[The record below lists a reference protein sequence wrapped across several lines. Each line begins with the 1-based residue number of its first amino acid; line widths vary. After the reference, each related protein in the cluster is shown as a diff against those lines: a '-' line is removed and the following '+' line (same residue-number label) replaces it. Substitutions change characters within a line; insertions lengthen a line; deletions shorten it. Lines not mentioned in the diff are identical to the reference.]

1 MIGHVI
7 KIYRNSGL
15 KPALKAALHDL
26 GAGASRRRQALFY
39 ARSLFSEE
47 QREGTQL
54 LEYCIVKTG
63 DVKLHRDMVCELDK
77 VIEEKRP
84 AVIYMDELRDGELL
98 YKPDYAPDNLMAH
111 NYIGNCVVVRRDLM
125 DDCAVKLSR
134 EDSLW
139 SFNKYICGRCREEE
153 IAHVSRAL
161 FEDNGHIS
169 EDGDKTWSIIKDTLH
184 DSEKDLSIENIKDTF
199 TDCIKD
205 TSTDCIKDILDD
217 NIEDTSTDNMKDC
230 IVDSIDDGFGDV
242 SNSKY
247 CPMISVI
254 IPNYEHADDLRRCV
268 ESLLYINSYKNIE
281 IIIVENNST
290 SEEIFSCYDELLR
303 EHPDVIRLEK
313 WEGSFNYSAINNY
326 GASRAKGELL
336 LLLNNDTKIIEP
348 DSLWAMTEYAV
359 RDNTGAVGAC
369 LLYEN
374 KTVQHAGVI
383 VGIGPDRTAVH
394 PNSGVCFIEN
404 GYRDSIHHVQNY
416 SAVTGACLMIK
427 KELFDK
433 LGGLDEKLAVAYNDV
448 DFCLRLRRRGLLN
461 VYVPQALLFHYESK
475 SRGYDDK
482 GERHERFLRESQ
494 LFRDRWQNI
503 IDDGDPYYNVN
514 LSKEV
519 PWKPEIKL

>member
-1 MIGHVI
+1 MKKGACGMIGHVM
-7 KIYRNSGL
+7 KIYKNSGL
-15 KPALKAALHDL
+15 KPAVKAALHDL
-26 GAGASRRRQALFY
+26 GSGTSRRRQALFY

-54 LEYCIVKTG
+54 LGYCIVKTG
-63 DVKLHRDMVCELDK
+63 NVKLHRDMVCELNK
-77 VIEEKRP
+77 VIEERQP
-84 AVIYMDELRDGELL
+84 AVIYMDELRGGELL
-98 YKPDYAPDNLMAH
+98 YKPDYAPDNLAAH

-125 DDCAVKLSR
+125 DDCAVKLSG
-134 EDSLW
+134 EASLW

-161 FEDNGHIS
+161 FEDNGYIR
-169 EDGDKTWSIIKDTLH
+169 EDGDA
-184 DSEKDLSIENIKDTF
+184 
-199 TDCIKD
+199 IKD
-205 TSTDCIKDILDD
+205 TSP
-217 NIEDTSTDNMKDC
+217 DNMKDC
-230 IVDSIDDGFGDV
+230 IIDSRDNIF
-242 SNSKY
+242 NNILNRKY

-268 ESLLYINSYKNIE
+268 ESLLYINTYKNIE

-290 SEEIFSCYDELLR
+290 SEEIFSCYDGLLR

-326 GASRAKGELL
+326 GASCAKGELL

-348 DSLWAMTEYAV
+348 DSLWAMAEYAV

-369 LLYEN
+369 LLYAD

-433 LGGLDEKLAVAYNDV
+433 LGGLDEELAVAYNDV

-503 IDDGDPYYNVN
+503 VDDGDPYYNVN

>member
-1 MIGHVI
+1 MIGHVM
-7 KIYRNSGL
+7 KIYKNSGL
-15 KPALKAALHDL
+15 KPAVKAALHDL
-26 GAGASRRRQALFY
+26 GSGTSRRRQALFY

-54 LEYCIVKTG
+54 LGYCIVKTG
-63 DVKLHRDMVCELDK
+63 NVKLHRDMVCELNK
-77 VIEEKRP
+77 VIEERQP
-84 AVIYMDELRDGELL
+84 AVIYMDELRGGELL
-98 YKPDYAPDNLMAH
+98 YKPDYAPDNLAAH

-125 DDCAVKLSR
+125 DDCAVKLSG
-134 EDSLW
+134 EASLW

-161 FEDNGHIS
+161 FEDNGHIR
-169 EDGDKTWSIIKDTLH
+169 EDGDD
-184 DSEKDLSIENIKDTF
+184 
-199 TDCIKD
+199 IKD
-205 TSTDCIKDILDD
+205 TSP
-217 NIEDTSTDNMKDC
+217 DNMKDC
-230 IVDSIDDGFGDV
+230 IVDSIDDGFDDV
-242 SNSKY
+242 SNSKH

-268 ESLLYINSYKNIE
+268 ESLLYINTYKNIE

-290 SEEIFSCYDELLR
+290 SEEIFSCYDELLG

-326 GASRAKGELL
+326 GASRADGELL
-336 LLLNNDTKIIEP
+336 LLLNNDTKIIGP
-348 DSLWAMTEYAV
+348 DSLWAMAEYAV

-369 LLYEN
+369 LLYAD

-433 LGGLDEKLAVAYNDV
+433 LGGLDEELAVAYNDV

-503 IDDGDPYYNVN
+503 VDDGDPYYNVN

>member
-1 MIGHVI
+1 M
-7 KIYRNSGL
+7 KIYKNSGL
-15 KPALKAALHDL
+15 KPAVKAALHDL
-26 GAGASRRRQALFY
+26 GAGASRRSQALFY

-47 QREGTQL
+47 QRESTELSG
-54 LEYCIVKTG
+54 YCIVKTG
-63 DVKLHRDMVCELDK
+63 NVKLHRDMVCELDK
-77 VIEEKRP
+77 VIEERQP

-134 EDSLW
+134 EASLW

-169 EDGDKTWSIIKDTLH
+169 EDGV
-184 DSEKDLSIENIKDTF
+184 NIKD
-199 TDCIKD
+199 
-205 TSTDCIKDILDD
+205 S
-217 NIEDTSTDNMKDC
+217 
-230 IVDSIDDGFGDV
+230 IVDGFENA
-242 SNSKY
+242 SNGKY
-247 CPMISVI
+247 CKKISVI

-326 GASRAKGELL
+326 GASRADGELL

-348 DSLWAMTEYAV
+348 DSLWAMAEYAV

-433 LGGLDEKLAVAYNDV
+433 LGGLDEELAVAYNDV
-448 DFCLRLRRRGLLN
+448 DFCLRLRRSGLLN

>member
-26 GAGASRRRQALFY
+26 GAGASRRRQELFY

-47 QREGTQL
+47 QREGTEL
-54 LEYCIVKTG
+54 SGYCIVKTG
-63 DVKLHRDMVCELDK
+63 NVKLHRDMVCELDK

-98 YKPDYAPDNLMAH
+98 YKPDYAPDNLAAH

-125 DDCAVKLSR
+125 DDCAVKLSGKA
-134 EDSLW
+134 SLW
-139 SFNKYICGRCREEE
+139 SFNKYICGGCREDE

-161 FEDNGHIS
+161 FEDKGHIG
-169 EDGDKTWSIIKDTLH
+169 EDGA
-184 DSEKDLSIENIKDTF
+184 NIKD
-199 TDCIKD
+199 
-205 TSTDCIKDILDD
+205 S
-217 NIEDTSTDNMKDC
+217 
-230 IVDSIDDGFGDV
+230 IVDGFENA
-242 SNSKY
+242 SNGK
-247 CPMISVI
+247 CCKKISVI

-268 ESLLYINSYKNIE
+268 ESLLYINTYKNIE

-326 GASRAKGELL
+326 GASHADGELL

-348 DSLWAMTEYAV
+348 DSLWAMAEYAV

-374 KTVQHAGVI
+374 RTVQHAGVI

-448 DFCLRLRRRGLLN
+448 DFCLRLRRSGLLN

>member
-1 MIGHVI
+1 MIGHVM
-7 KIYRNSGL
+7 KIYKNSGL
-15 KPALKAALHDL
+15 KPAVKAALHDL
-26 GAGASRRRQALFY
+26 GAGASRHRQALFY

-47 QREGTQL
+47 QREATELSG
-54 LEYCIVKTG
+54 YCIVKTG
-63 DVKLHRDMVCELDK
+63 DVKLHRDMVCELNR
-77 VIEEKRP
+77 VIEERQP

-98 YKPDYAPDNLMAH
+98 YKPDYAPDNLAAH
-111 NYIGNCVVVRRDLM
+111 NYIGNCVAVRRDLM
-125 DDCAVKLSR
+125 DDCAVKLSG
-134 EDSLW
+134 EASLW

-161 FEDNGHIS
+161 FEDNGHI
-169 EDGDKTWSIIKDTLH
+169 EDTL
-184 DSEKDLSIENIKDTF
+184 
-199 TDCIKD
+199 
-205 TSTDCIKDILDD
+205 
-217 NIEDTSTDNMKDC
+217 TDNMKDSG
-230 IVDSIDDGFGDV
+230 VDSIDNSLGDV
-242 SNSKY
+242 SNNEH

-268 ESLLYINSYKNIE
+268 ESLLYINTYKNIE

-290 SEEIFSCYDELLR
+290 SEEIFSYYDELLR

-313 WEGSFNYSAINNY
+313 WEGIFNYSAISNY

-348 DSLWAMTEYAV
+348 DSLWAMAEYAV
-359 RDNTGAVGAC
+359 RGNTGAVGAC
-369 LLYEN
+369 LLYAD

-394 PNSGVCFIEN
+394 PNSGVCFIEK

-433 LGGLDEKLAVAYNDV
+433 LGGLDKELAVAYNDV

-482 GERHERFLRESQ
+482 GERHKRFLRESQ

-519 PWKPEIKL
+519 PWKQEIKI

>member
-1 MIGHVI
+1 MIGHVM
-7 KIYRNSGL
+7 KIYKNSGL
-15 KPALKAALHDL
+15 KPAVKAALHDL
-26 GAGASRRRQALFY
+26 GAGASRRGQALFY

-54 LEYCIVKTG
+54 SGYCIVKTG
-63 DVKLHRDMVCELDK
+63 DVKLHRDMVCELNK
-77 VIEEKRP
+77 VIEERQP

-111 NYIGNCVVVRRDLM
+111 NYIGNCVAVRRDLM
-125 DDCAVKLSR
+125 DDCAVKLSG
-134 EDSLW
+134 EASLW

-161 FEDNGHIS
+161 FEDNGHIRK
-169 EDGDKTWSIIKDTLH
+169 DGD
-184 DSEKDLSIENIKDTF
+184 NIKDT
-199 TDCIKD
+199 
-205 TSTDCIKDILDD
+205 SP
-217 NIEDTSTDNMKDC
+217 DNMKDC
-230 IVDSIDDGFGDV
+230 IVDSIDDSFDDV
-242 SNSKY
+242 SNSKH

-268 ESLLYINSYKNIE
+268 ESLLYINTYKNIE

-290 SEEIFSCYDELLR
+290 SEEIFSYYDELLR

-326 GASRAKGELL
+326 GASRADGELL
-336 LLLNNDTKIIEP
+336 LLLNNDTKIIGP
-348 DSLWAMTEYAV
+348 DSLWAMAEYAV

-369 LLYEN
+369 LLYAD

-433 LGGLDEKLAVAYNDV
+433 LGGLDEELAVAYNDV

>member
-1 MIGHVI
+1 MIGHVM
-7 KIYRNSGL
+7 KIYKNSGL
-15 KPALKAALHDL
+15 KPAVKAALHDL
-26 GAGASRRRQALFY
+26 GAGASRRRQELFY

-54 LEYCIVKTG
+54 SGYCIVKTG

-77 VIEEKRP
+77 VIEERQP

-134 EDSLW
+134 EASLW

-161 FEDNGHIS
+161 FEDNGHIR
-169 EDGDKTWSIIKDTLH
+169 EDGDD
-184 DSEKDLSIENIKDTF
+184 
-199 TDCIKD
+199 IKD
-205 TSTDCIKDILDD
+205 TSP
-217 NIEDTSTDNMKDC
+217 DNMKDC
-230 IVDSIDDGFGDV
+230 IIDSRDNIFNNI
-242 SNSKY
+242 SNRKY

-268 ESLLYINSYKNIE
+268 ESLLYINTYKNIE

-336 LLLNNDTKIIEP
+336 LLLNNDTKIIKP
-348 DSLWAMTEYAV
+348 DSLWAMAEYAV

-369 LLYEN
+369 LLYAD

-433 LGGLDEKLAVAYNDV
+433 LSGLDEELAVAYNDV

-519 PWKPEIKL
+519 PWKLEIKL

>member
-1 MIGHVI
+1 MIGHVM
-7 KIYRNSGL
+7 KIYKNSGL
-15 KPALKAALHDL
+15 KPAVKAALHDL
-26 GAGASRRRQALFY
+26 GSGTSRRRQALFY

-54 LEYCIVKTG
+54 LGYCIVKTG
-63 DVKLHRDMVCELDK
+63 NVKLHRDMVCELNR
-77 VIEEKRP
+77 VIEERQP
-84 AVIYMDELRDGELL
+84 AVIYMDELRGGELL
-98 YKPDYAPDNLMAH
+98 YKPDYAPDNLAAH

-125 DDCAVKLSR
+125 DDCAVKLSG
-134 EDSLW
+134 EASLW

-161 FEDNGHIS
+161 FEDNGHIR
-169 EDGDKTWSIIKDTLH
+169 EDGD
-184 DSEKDLSIENIKDTF
+184 NIKDT
-199 TDCIKD
+199 
-205 TSTDCIKDILDD
+205 SP
-217 NIEDTSTDNMKDC
+217 DNMKDC
-230 IVDSIDDGFGDV
+230 IVDSIDDGFDDV
-242 SNSKY
+242 SNSKH

-268 ESLLYINSYKNIE
+268 ESLLYINTYKNIE

-290 SEEIFSCYDELLR
+290 SEEIFSYYDELLR

-313 WEGSFNYSAINNY
+313 WEGSFNYSATNNY
-326 GASRAKGELL
+326 GASRADGELL
-336 LLLNNDTKIIEP
+336 LLLNNDTKIIGP
-348 DSLWAMTEYAV
+348 DSLWAMAEYAV

-369 LLYEN
+369 LLYAD

-433 LGGLDEKLAVAYNDV
+433 LGGLDEELAVAYNDV

>member
-47 QREGTQL
+47 QRESTQL

-63 DVKLHRDMVCELDK
+63 NVKLHRDMVCELDK
-77 VIEEKRP
+77 VIEEKRQ

-98 YKPDYAPDNLMAH
+98 YKPDYAPDNLAAH
-111 NYIGNCVVVRRDLM
+111 NYIGNCVVVR
-125 DDCAVKLSR
+125 R

-161 FEDNGHIS
+161 FEDNGHIG
-169 EDGDKTWSIIKDTLH
+169 EDGD
-184 DSEKDLSIENIKDTF
+184 NIKD
-199 TDCIKD
+199 
-205 TSTDCIKDILDD
+205 S
-217 NIEDTSTDNMKDC
+217 
-230 IVDSIDDGFGDV
+230 IVDGFENA
-242 SNSKY
+242 SNGKY
-247 CPMISVI
+247 CKKISVI

-268 ESLLYINSYKNIE
+268 ESLLYINTYKNIE

-326 GASRAKGELL
+326 GASCAKGELL

-348 DSLWAMTEYAV
+348 DSLWAMAEYAV

-369 LLYEN
+369 LLYED

-433 LGGLDEKLAVAYNDV
+433 LGGLDEELAVAYNDV

>member
-1 MIGHVI
+1 M
-7 KIYRNSGL
+7 KIYKNSGL
-15 KPALKAALHDL
+15 KPAVKAALHDL

-47 QREGTQL
+47 QRESTQL

-77 VIEEKRP
+77 VIAERQP

-98 YKPDYAPDNLMAH
+98 YKPDYAPDNLAAH

-134 EDSLW
+134 EASLW

-161 FEDNGHIS
+161 FEDKGHIG
-169 EDGDKTWSIIKDTLH
+169 EDGA
-184 DSEKDLSIENIKDTF
+184 NIKD
-199 TDCIKD
+199 
-205 TSTDCIKDILDD
+205 S
-217 NIEDTSTDNMKDC
+217 
-230 IVDSIDDGFGDV
+230 IVDGFENA
-242 SNSKY
+242 SNGK
-247 CPMISVI
+247 CCKKISVI

-268 ESLLYINSYKNIE
+268 ESLLYINTYKNIE

-326 GASRAKGELL
+326 GASCAKGELL

-348 DSLWAMTEYAV
+348 DSLWAMAEYAV

-369 LLYEN
+369 LLYAD

-433 LGGLDEKLAVAYNDV
+433 LGGLDEELAVAYNDV
-448 DFCLRLRRRGLLN
+448 DFCLRLRR
-461 VYVPQALLFHYESK
+461 S
-475 SRGYDDK
+475 
-482 GERHERFLRESQ
+482 
-494 LFRDRWQNI
+494 
-503 IDDGDPYYNVN
+503 
-514 LSKEV
+514 
-519 PWKPEIKL
+519 

>member
-1 MIGHVI
+1 MIGHVM
-7 KIYRNSGL
+7 KIYKNSGL
-15 KPALKAALHDL
+15 KPAVKAALHDL
-26 GAGASRRRQALFY
+26 GSGTSRRRQALFY

-54 LEYCIVKTG
+54 LGYCIVKTG
-63 DVKLHRDMVCELDK
+63 NVKLHRDMVCELNK
-77 VIEEKRP
+77 VIEERQP
-84 AVIYMDELRDGELL
+84 AVIYMDELRGGELL
-98 YKPDYAPDNLMAH
+98 YKPDYAPDNLAAH

-125 DDCAVKLSR
+125 DDCAVKLSG
-134 EDSLW
+134 EASLW

-161 FEDNGHIS
+161 FEDNGHIR
-169 EDGDKTWSIIKDTLH
+169 EDGDD
-184 DSEKDLSIENIKDTF
+184 
-199 TDCIKD
+199 IKD
-205 TSTDCIKDILDD
+205 TSP
-217 NIEDTSTDNMKDC
+217 DNMKDC
-230 IVDSIDDGFGDV
+230 IVDSIDDGFDDV
-242 SNSKY
+242 SNSKH

-268 ESLLYINSYKNIE
+268 ESLLYINTYKNIE

-326 GASRAKGELL
+326 GASRADGELL
-336 LLLNNDTKIIEP
+336 LLLNNDTKIIGP
-348 DSLWAMTEYAV
+348 DSLWAMAEYAV

-369 LLYEN
+369 LLYAD

-433 LGGLDEKLAVAYNDV
+433 LGGLDEELAVAYNDV

-503 IDDGDPYYNVN
+503 VDDGDPYYNVN

>member
-1 MIGHVI
+1 MIGHVM
-7 KIYRNSGL
+7 KIYKNSGL
-15 KPALKAALHDL
+15 KPAVKAALHDL
-26 GAGASRRRQALFY
+26 GAGASRRRQVLFY

-47 QREGTQL
+47 QRESTQL
-54 LEYCIVKTG
+54 SGYCIVKTG
-63 DVKLHRDMVCELDK
+63 NVKLHRDMVCELDK
-77 VIEEKRP
+77 VIEERQP

-125 DDCAVKLSR
+125 DDCAVKLSGKA
-134 EDSLW
+134 SLW
-139 SFNKYICGRCREEE
+139 SFNKYICGGCREDE

-161 FEDNGHIS
+161 FEDKGHIG
-169 EDGDKTWSIIKDTLH
+169 EDGD
-184 DSEKDLSIENIKDTF
+184 NIKD
-199 TDCIKD
+199 
-205 TSTDCIKDILDD
+205 S
-217 NIEDTSTDNMKDC
+217 
-230 IVDSIDDGFGDV
+230 IVDGFENA
-242 SNSKY
+242 SNGKY
-247 CPMISVI
+247 CKKISVI

-326 GASRAKGELL
+326 GASHADGELL

-348 DSLWAMTEYAV
+348 DSLWAMAEYAV

-461 VYVPQALLFHYESK
+461 VYVPQALFFHYESK
-475 SRGYDDK
+475 SRGYDNK

-503 IDDGDPYYNVN
+503 IDDGDPYYNVK

-519 PWKPEIKL
+519 PWKPEIKM

>member
-1 MIGHVI
+1 MIGHVM
-7 KIYRNSGL
+7 KIYKNSGL
-15 KPALKAALHDL
+15 KPAVKAALHDL
-26 GAGASRRRQALFY
+26 GAGASRCRQALFY

-54 LEYCIVKTG
+54 SGYCIVKTG
-63 DVKLHRDMVCELDK
+63 DVKLHRDMVCELNK
-77 VIEEKRP
+77 VIEERQP

-111 NYIGNCVVVRRDLM
+111 NYIGNCVAVRRDLM
-125 DDCAVKLSR
+125 DDCAVKLSG
-134 EDSLW
+134 EASLW

-161 FEDNGHIS
+161 FEDNGHIR
-169 EDGDKTWSIIKDTLH
+169 EDGD
-184 DSEKDLSIENIKDTF
+184 NIKDT
-199 TDCIKD
+199 
-205 TSTDCIKDILDD
+205 SP
-217 NIEDTSTDNMKDC
+217 DNMKDC
-230 IVDSIDDGFGDV
+230 IVDSIDDGFDDV
-242 SNSKY
+242 SNSKH

-268 ESLLYINSYKNIE
+268 ESLLYINTYKNIE

-303 EHPDVIRLEK
+303 EHQDVIRLEK

-326 GASRAKGELL
+326 GASRADGELL
-336 LLLNNDTKIIEP
+336 LLLNNDTKIIGP
-348 DSLWAMTEYAV
+348 DSLWSMAEYAV

-369 LLYEN
+369 LLYAD

-433 LGGLDEKLAVAYNDV
+433 LGGLDEELAVAYNDV
-448 DFCLRLRRRGLLN
+448 DFCLRLRRRGMLN

-482 GERHERFLRESQ
+482 GERHERFLSESQ

-519 PWKPEIKL
+519 PWKAEIKL

>member
-1 MIGHVI
+1 MIGHVM
-7 KIYRNSGL
+7 KIYKNSGL
-15 KPALKAALHDL
+15 KPAVKTALHDL
-26 GAGASRRRQALFY
+26 GAGASRRMQALFY

-47 QREGTQL
+47 QRETTELSG
-54 LEYCIVKTG
+54 YCIVKTG

-77 VIEEKRP
+77 VIEERQP

-111 NYIGNCVVVRRDLM
+111 NYIGNCVAVRRDLM

-134 EDSLW
+134 EASLW

-161 FEDNGHIS
+161 FEDNGHIR
-169 EDGDKTWSIIKDTLH
+169 EDGDD
-184 DSEKDLSIENIKDTF
+184 
-199 TDCIKD
+199 IKD
-205 TSTDCIKDILDD
+205 TSP
-217 NIEDTSTDNMKDC
+217 DNMKDC
-230 IVDSIDDGFGDV
+230 IIDSRDNIFNNI
-242 SNSKY
+242 SNRKY

-268 ESLLYINSYKNIE
+268 ESLLYINTYKNIE

-336 LLLNNDTKIIEP
+336 LLLNNDTKIIGP
-348 DSLWAMTEYAV
+348 DSLWAMAEYAV

-369 LLYEN
+369 LLYAD
-374 KTVQHAGVI
+374 KTVQHAGII

-394 PNSGVCFIEN
+394 PNSGVCFVEN

-433 LGGLDEKLAVAYNDV
+433 LGGLDEELAVAYNDV
-448 DFCLRLRRRGLLN
+448 DFCLRLRRSGLLN

-494 LFRDRWQNI
+494 LFRNRWQNI
-503 IDDGDPYYNVN
+503 VDDGDPYYNVN

>member
-1 MIGHVI
+1 MIGHVM
-7 KIYRNSGL
+7 KIYKNSGL
-15 KPALKAALHDL
+15 KPAVKAVLHDL
-26 GAGASRRRQALFY
+26 GAGASRRRQEFFY

-54 LEYCIVKTG
+54 SGYCIVKTG

-77 VIEEKRP
+77 VIEERQP

-111 NYIGNCVVVRRDLM
+111 NYIGNCVAVRRDLM

-134 EDSLW
+134 EASLW

-161 FEDNGHIS
+161 FEDNGHIR
-169 EDGDKTWSIIKDTLH
+169 EDGDD
-184 DSEKDLSIENIKDTF
+184 
-199 TDCIKD
+199 IKD
-205 TSTDCIKDILDD
+205 TSP
-217 NIEDTSTDNMKDC
+217 DNMKDC
-230 IVDSIDDGFGDV
+230 IIDSRDNIFNNI
-242 SNSKY
+242 SNRKY

-268 ESLLYINSYKNIE
+268 ESLLYINTYKNIE

-336 LLLNNDTKIIEP
+336 LLLNNDTKIIGP
-348 DSLWAMTEYAV
+348 DSLWAMAEYAV

-369 LLYEN
+369 LLYAD
-374 KTVQHAGVI
+374 KTVQHAGII

-394 PNSGVCFIEN
+394 PNSGVCFVEN

-433 LGGLDEKLAVAYNDV
+433 LGGLDEELAVAYNDV
-448 DFCLRLRRRGLLN
+448 DFCLRLRRSGLLN

-494 LFRDRWQNI
+494 LFRNRWQNI
-503 IDDGDPYYNVN
+503 VDDGDPYYNVN

>member
-1 MIGHVI
+1 MIGHVM
-7 KIYRNSGL
+7 KIYKNSGL
-15 KPALKAALHDL
+15 KPAVKAVLHDL

-47 QREGTQL
+47 QRETTELSG
-54 LEYCIVKTG
+54 YCIVKTG
-63 DVKLHRDMVCELDK
+63 DVKLHRDMVCELNK
-77 VIEEKRP
+77 VIEERQP

-125 DDCAVKLSR
+125 DDCTVKLSR
-134 EDSLW
+134 EASLW
-139 SFNKYICGRCREEE
+139 SFNKYICGRCREDE

-161 FEDNGHIS
+161 FEDNGHIR
-169 EDGDKTWSIIKDTLH
+169 EDGDD
-184 DSEKDLSIENIKDTF
+184 
-199 TDCIKD
+199 IKD
-205 TSTDCIKDILDD
+205 TSP
-217 NIEDTSTDNMKDC
+217 DNMKDC
-230 IVDSIDDGFGDV
+230 IIDSRDNIFNNI
-242 SNSKY
+242 SNRKY

-268 ESLLYINSYKNIE
+268 ESLLYINTYKNIE

-348 DSLWAMTEYAV
+348 DSLWAMAEYAV

-369 LLYEN
+369 LLYAD
-374 KTVQHAGVI
+374 KTVQHAGII

-394 PNSGVCFIEN
+394 PNSGVCFVEN

-433 LGGLDEKLAVAYNDV
+433 LGGLDEELAVAYNDV

>member
-1 MIGHVI
+1 
-7 KIYRNSGL
+7 
-15 KPALKAALHDL
+15 
-26 GAGASRRRQALFY
+26 
-39 ARSLFSEE
+39 
-47 QREGTQL
+47 
-54 LEYCIVKTG
+54 
-63 DVKLHRDMVCELDK
+63 
-77 VIEEKRP
+77 
-84 AVIYMDELRDGELL
+84 MDELRDGELL
-98 YKPDYAPDNLMAH
+98 YKPDYAPDNLAAH

-134 EDSLW
+134 EASLW
-139 SFNKYICGRCREEE
+139 SFNKYICGGCREEE

-161 FEDNGHIS
+161 FEDNGHIR
-169 EDGDKTWSIIKDTLH
+169 EDGD
-184 DSEKDLSIENIKDTF
+184 NIKDT
-199 TDCIKD
+199 
-205 TSTDCIKDILDD
+205 SP
-217 NIEDTSTDNMKDC
+217 DNMKDC
-230 IVDSIDDGFGDV
+230 IIDSRDNIFNNI
-242 SNSKY
+242 SNRKY

-268 ESLLYINSYKNIE
+268 ESLLYINTYKNIE

-303 EHPDVIRLEK
+303 EHPDAIRLEK
-313 WEGSFNYSAINNY
+313 WEGNFNYSAINNY

-348 DSLWAMTEYAV
+348 DSLWAMAEYAV

-374 KTVQHAGVI
+374 KTVQHAGII

-448 DFCLRLRRRGLLN
+448 DFCLRLRRSGLLN

-475 SRGYDDK
+475 SRGYDNK

-503 IDDGDPYYNVN
+503 IDDGDPYYNVK

-519 PWKPEIKL
+519 PWKPEIKM

>member
-1 MIGHVI
+1 MIGHVM
-7 KIYRNSGL
+7 KIYKNSGL

-26 GAGASRRRQALFY
+26 GARASRHRQELFY

-77 VIEEKRP
+77 VIEERQP

-169 EDGDKTWSIIKDTLH
+169 EDGDKTWSAIKDTLY

-199 TDCIKD
+199 
-205 TSTDCIKDILDD
+205 TDCIKDILDD

-230 IVDSIDDGFGDV
+230 IVDSIDDGFGEV
-242 SNSKY
+242 SNSKH

-268 ESLLYINSYKNIE
+268 ESLLYINTYKNIE

-326 GASRAKGELL
+326 GASCAKGELL

-348 DSLWAMTEYAV
+348 DSLWAMAEYAV

-482 GERHERFLRESQ
+482 GERHERFLCESQ

>member
-1 MIGHVI
+1 MIGHVM
-7 KIYRNSGL
+7 KIYKNSGL
-15 KPALKAALHDL
+15 KPAVKAALHDL

-54 LEYCIVKTG
+54 SGYCIVKTG

-77 VIEEKRP
+77 VIEERQP

-111 NYIGNCVVVRRDLM
+111 NYIGNCVAVRRDLM
-125 DDCAVKLSR
+125 DDCAVKLSG
-134 EDSLW
+134 EASLW

-161 FEDNGHIS
+161 FED
-169 EDGDKTWSIIKDTLH
+169 
-184 DSEKDLSIENIKDTF
+184 
-199 TDCIKD
+199 
-205 TSTDCIKDILDD
+205 
-217 NIEDTSTDNMKDC
+217 TSTDNMKDC
-230 IVDSIDDGFGDV
+230 IVDSIDDGFDDV
-242 SNSKY
+242 SNSKH

-268 ESLLYINSYKNIE
+268 ESLLYINTYKNIE

-290 SEEIFSCYDELLR
+290 SEEIFSYYDGLLR

-336 LLLNNDTKIIEP
+336 LLLNNDTKIIGP
-348 DSLWAMTEYAV
+348 DSLWAMAEYAV

-369 LLYEN
+369 LLYAD

-433 LGGLDEKLAVAYNDV
+433 LGGLDEELAVAYNDV

-461 VYVPQALLFHYESK
+461 VYVPQAFLFHYESK

-503 IDDGDPYYNVN
+503 VDDGDPYYNVN

>member
-1 MIGHVI
+1 M
-7 KIYRNSGL
+7 KIYKNSGL
-15 KPALKAALHDL
+15 KPAVKAALHDL

-63 DVKLHRDMVCELDK
+63 DVKLHRDMVCELNK
-77 VIEEKRP
+77 VIEERQP

-98 YKPDYAPDNLMAH
+98 YKPDYAPDNLAAH

-125 DDCAVKLSR
+125 DDCAVKLSGKA
-134 EDSLW
+134 SLW
-139 SFNKYICGRCREEE
+139 SFNKYICGGCREDE

-161 FEDNGHIS
+161 FEDKGHIG
-169 EDGDKTWSIIKDTLH
+169 EDGA
-184 DSEKDLSIENIKDTF
+184 NIKD
-199 TDCIKD
+199 
-205 TSTDCIKDILDD
+205 S
-217 NIEDTSTDNMKDC
+217 
-230 IVDSIDDGFGDV
+230 IVDGFENA
-242 SNSKY
+242 SNGK
-247 CPMISVI
+247 CCKKISVI

-268 ESLLYINSYKNIE
+268 ESLLYINTYKNIE

-326 GASRAKGELL
+326 GASHADGELL

-348 DSLWAMTEYAV
+348 DSLWAMAEYAV

-374 KTVQHAGVI
+374 RTVQHAGVI

-461 VYVPQALLFHYESK
+461 VYVPQALFFHYESK

>member
-1 MIGHVI
+1 MIGHVM
-7 KIYRNSGL
+7 KIYKNSGL
-15 KPALKAALHDL
+15 KPAVKAALHDL
-26 GAGASRRRQALFY
+26 GSGTSRRRQALFY

-54 LEYCIVKTG
+54 LGYCIVKTG
-63 DVKLHRDMVCELDK
+63 NVKLHRDMVCELNK
-77 VIEEKRP
+77 VIEERQP
-84 AVIYMDELRDGELL
+84 AVIYMDELRGGELL
-98 YKPDYAPDNLMAH
+98 YKPDYAPDNLAAH

-125 DDCAVKLSR
+125 DDCAVKLSG
-134 EDSLW
+134 EASLW
-139 SFNKYICGRCREEE
+139 SFNKYICGMCREEE

-161 FEDNGHIS
+161 FEDNGHIR
-169 EDGDKTWSIIKDTLH
+169 EDGD
-184 DSEKDLSIENIKDTF
+184 NIKDT
-199 TDCIKD
+199 
-205 TSTDCIKDILDD
+205 SP
-217 NIEDTSTDNMKDC
+217 DNMKDC
-230 IVDSIDDGFGDV
+230 IIDSRDNIFNNI
-242 SNSKY
+242 SNRKY

-268 ESLLYINSYKNIE
+268 ESLLYINTYKNIE

-326 GASRAKGELL
+326 GASRADGELL

-348 DSLWAMTEYAV
+348 DSLWAMAEYAV

-369 LLYEN
+369 LLYAD

-433 LGGLDEKLAVAYNDV
+433 LGGLDEELAVAYNDV

-519 PWKPEIKL
+519 PWKPELKL

>member
-1 MIGHVI
+1 M
-7 KIYRNSGL
+7 
-15 KPALKAALHDL
+15 
-26 GAGASRRRQALFY
+26 
-39 ARSLFSEE
+39 
-47 QREGTQL
+47 
-54 LEYCIVKTG
+54 
-63 DVKLHRDMVCELDK
+63 
-77 VIEEKRP
+77 
-84 AVIYMDELRDGELL
+84 
-98 YKPDYAPDNLMAH
+98 
-111 NYIGNCVVVRRDLM
+111 
-125 DDCAVKLSR
+125 
-134 EDSLW
+134 W
-139 SFNKYICGRCREEE
+139 S
-153 IAHVSRAL
+153 A
-161 FEDNGHIS
+161 
-169 EDGDKTWSIIKDTLH
+169 IKDTLY

-230 IVDSIDDGFGDV
+230 IVDSIDDGFSNV

-268 ESLLYINSYKNIE
+268 ESLLYINTYKNIE

-348 DSLWAMTEYAV
+348 DSLWAMAEYAV

-369 LLYEN
+369 LLYAD

-394 PNSGVCFIEN
+394 PNSGLCFIEN

>member
-1 MIGHVI
+1 MIGHVM
-7 KIYRNSGL
+7 KIYKNSGL
-15 KPALKAALHDL
+15 KPAVKAALHDL
-26 GAGASRRRQALFY
+26 GSGTSRRRQALFY

-54 LEYCIVKTG
+54 LGYCIVKTG
-63 DVKLHRDMVCELDK
+63 NVKLHRDMVCELNR
-77 VIEEKRP
+77 VIEERQP
-84 AVIYMDELRDGELL
+84 AVIYMDELRGGELL
-98 YKPDYAPDNLMAH
+98 YKPDYAPDNLAAH

-125 DDCAVKLSR
+125 DDCAVKLSG
-134 EDSLW
+134 EASLW

-161 FEDNGHIS
+161 FEDNGHIR
-169 EDGDKTWSIIKDTLH
+169 EDGD
-184 DSEKDLSIENIKDTF
+184 NIKDT
-199 TDCIKD
+199 
-205 TSTDCIKDILDD
+205 SP
-217 NIEDTSTDNMKDC
+217 DNMKDC
-230 IVDSIDDGFGDV
+230 IVDSIDDGFDDV
-242 SNSKY
+242 SNSKH

-268 ESLLYINSYKNIE
+268 ESLLYINTYKNIE

-290 SEEIFSCYDELLR
+290 SEEIFSYYDELLR

-326 GASRAKGELL
+326 GASRADGELL
-336 LLLNNDTKIIEP
+336 LLLNNDTKIIGP
-348 DSLWAMTEYAV
+348 DSLWAMAEYAV

-369 LLYEN
+369 LLYAD

-433 LGGLDEKLAVAYNDV
+433 LGGLDEELAVAYNDV

-519 PWKPEIKL
+519 PWKAEIKL